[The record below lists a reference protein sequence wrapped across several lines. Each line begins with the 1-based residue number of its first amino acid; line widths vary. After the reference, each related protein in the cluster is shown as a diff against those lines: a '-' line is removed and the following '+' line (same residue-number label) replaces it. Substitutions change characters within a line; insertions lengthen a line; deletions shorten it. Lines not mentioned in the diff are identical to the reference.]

1 MTINKIKGTNID
13 LTDAIKDAVESE
25 LATLDALVER
35 WGDAASADVEVGK
48 TSEHH
53 HKGEIFR
60 AEVNLT
66 IPGKLLRAEDENED
80 LYVAIKNVADT
91 LQRELVKEKELRG

>member
-1 MTINKIKGTNID
+1 MTINRIKGTGIE
-13 LTDAIKDAVESE
+13 LTDAIKDAVETE
-25 LATLDALVER
+25 LALLDPMVER

-48 TSEHH
+48 TTQHH

-60 AEVNLT
+60 AEVNLQ

-80 LYVAIKNVADT
+80 LYVAIKNVGDT
-91 LQRELVKEKELRG
+91 LRRELNKEKELRG

>member
-25 LATLDALVER
+25 LSTLDALVER
-35 WGDAASADVEVGK
+35 WGEAASADVEVGR
-48 TSEHH
+48 TTHH
-53 HKGEIFR
+53 HQKGEVFR
-60 AEVNLT
+60 AEVNLQ

>member
-1 MTINKIKGTNID
+1 MNINRINGTGIE
-13 LTDAIKDAVESE
+13 LPDAIKDAVENE
-25 LATLDALVER
+25 LTTLDPMIER

-48 TSEHH
+48 TSQHH

-80 LYVAIKNVADT
+80 LYLAIKNVALT
-91 LQRELVKEKELRG
+91 LQRELNKEKELRG

>member
-1 MTINKIKGTNID
+1 MKINRIKGTGID

-25 LATLDALVER
+25 LATLDPMIER
-35 WGDAASADVEVGK
+35 WGDAVSADVEVGK
-48 TSEHH
+48 TSQHH

-60 AEVNLT
+60 AEVNLQ

-80 LYVAIKNVADT
+80 LYVAIKNVTLT
-91 LQRELVKEKELRG
+91 LQRELNKEKELRG

>member
-1 MTINKIKGTNID
+1 MTINRIKGTNFD
-13 LTDAIKDAVESE
+13 LTDAIKDAVETE
-25 LATLDALVER
+25 LATLDPLIER

-48 TSEHH
+48 TTRHH
-53 HKGEIFR
+53 QKGDIFR

-80 LYVAIKNVADT
+80 LYVAIKNVAGT
-91 LQRELVKEKELRG
+91 LRRELNKEKELRG

>member
-1 MTINKIKGTNID
+1 MKINRIKGTEIE

-25 LATLDALVER
+25 LSALDALVER
-35 WGDAASADVEVGK
+35 WGEAASADVEVGK
-48 TSEHH
+48 TTQHH

-60 AEVNLT
+60 AEVNLQ

-80 LYVAIKNVADT
+80 LYIAIKNVADT